1 LEEVLQKHGR
11 ITAPFE
17 ALRVFGG
24 FELAMI
30 TGAALA
36 AAEQRMLILV
46 DGLIASAAVLVAV
59 KAYPQ
64 MKPYLVFG
72 HRSAAD
78 GHAELLKHLE
88 VEPLLDLGMRLG
100 EGTGA
105 ALALPLVRSAAA
117 ILSDMATFASAEV
130 EGRVNP

>member
-1 LEEVLQKHGR
+1 M
-11 ITAPFE
+11 E

-36 AAEQRMLILV
+36 AAEMSMLILV
-46 DGLIASAAVLVAV
+46 DGLIASAAVLVGI
-59 KAYPQ
+59 KAYPDL
-64 MKPYLVFG
+64 KPYLIFG

-78 GHAELLKHLE
+78 GHAALLRHLDL
-88 VEPLLDLGMRLG
+88 EPLLDLNMRLG

-105 ALALPLVRSAAA
+105 ALALPLVRAAAA
-117 ILSDMATFASAEV
+117 ILSEMATFASAEV
-130 EGRVNP
+130 EGRVHP